1 MLHNQDMHWVEF
13 EGVRLPRRVGG
24 HVALDFCNTWAG
36 WGDPP
41 DPRREWL
48 SDYTRLVAWAH
59 FAELLDPDTAARLRR
74 AAQRRPDEAAGV
86 LTSARSLRTSLHA
99 AALHPDDR
107 RALGQVSAYL
117 RDAGQSSVLRPGPGG
132 PARWDFQRG
141 TGLATPVLAVARA
154 AGELLTSPDISL
166 VKACPGDDCG
176 WLFIDR
182 RGRRRWCSMSSCGNR
197 AKVRAHAERHR

>member
-1 MLHNQDMHWVEF
+1 MHWVEVD
-13 EGVRLPRRVGG
+13 GVRLPKRIGG

-36 WGDPP
+36 WGEPP

-48 SDYTRLVAWAH
+48 PDYPRLVSWAS
-59 FAELLDPDTAARLRR
+59 FAELLDPDAAARLRR
-74 AAQRRPDEAAGV
+74 SAQRQPDDAARV
-86 LTSARSLRTSLHA
+86 LGSARALRTCLHDA
-99 AALHPDDR
+99 VLHPHDSKI
-107 RALGQVSAYL
+107 LGRVSSYL
-117 RDAGQSSVLRPGPGG
+117 RDAGQRSVLRPGPDGR
-132 PARWDFQRG
+132 PHWQFERG

-154 AGELLTSPDISL
+154 AGDLLTSPDVLL

-197 AKVRAHAERHR
+197 AKVRTHAERNR